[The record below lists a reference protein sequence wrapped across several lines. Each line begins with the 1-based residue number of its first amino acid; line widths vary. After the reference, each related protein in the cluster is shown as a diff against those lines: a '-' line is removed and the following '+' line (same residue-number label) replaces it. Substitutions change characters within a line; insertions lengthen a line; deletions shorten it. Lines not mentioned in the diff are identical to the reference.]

1 MITSWLA
8 LYVSFEHPTQI
19 VYKPYLV
26 GTLERRPSDEAVK
39 NDGKLLN

>member
-1 MITSWLA
+1 M
-8 LYVSFEHPTQI
+8 

-26 GTLERRPSDEAVK
+26 GTPERRPSDEAVK